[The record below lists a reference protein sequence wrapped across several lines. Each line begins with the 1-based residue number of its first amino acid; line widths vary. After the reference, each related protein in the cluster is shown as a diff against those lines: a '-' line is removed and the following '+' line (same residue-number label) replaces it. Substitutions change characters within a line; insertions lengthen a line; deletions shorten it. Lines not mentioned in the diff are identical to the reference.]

1 MNNTTW
7 THLCGNKITQIP
19 VSNLCPNCG
28 ISSAVESLRFAG
40 HTPSTEPVKKNSWLS
55 RLIFKKKFTANRK
68 YKPYEFQDDYNDR
81 HG

>member
-7 THLCGNKITQIP
+7 THLCGNKITQVP
-19 VSNLCPNCG
+19 LGSCCPECH

-40 HTPSTEPVKKNSWLS
+40 FTPSTQPVKKSWWSILV
-55 RLIFKKKFTANRK
+55 FKKKTTIKRK
-68 YKPYEFQDDYNDR
+68 NKPYEFQDDYNDR

>member
-7 THLCGNKITQIP
+7 THLCGNKIKHVP
-19 VSNLCPNCG
+19 WNSLCPECG

-40 HTPSTEPVKKNSWLS
+40 FTPSVEPVKKSWLS
-55 RLIFKKKFTANRK
+55 KLIFKKKTTTQRQH
-68 YKPYEFQDDYNDR
+68 KPYEFQDDYNDR

>member
-7 THLCGNKITQIP
+7 THLCGNKITQVP
-19 VSNLCPNCG
+19 WGSHCPECY

-40 HTPSTEPVKKNSWLS
+40 FTPALPAKKSWWL
-55 RLIFKKKFTANRK
+55 RVVFKKKTTTKKKN
-68 YKPYEFQDDYNDR
+68 KPYECQDDYNDR